1 LSFAI
6 IRLGRPYAQGLLER
20 HGWVG
25 FALLAAL
32 LFALLPVTA
41 QVVDY
46 GAEGWLWALF
56 GLSQR
61 RYVDNKSAANLSEAG
76 QISKPLNTSRKD
88 LGPMR
93 LVACLIATAVYV
105 WREQLEFSFSQ
116 IQYAVFILILSI
128 LSVRLCVF
136 LRGTT
141 RFQPPKFIADV
152 LGFIGRHT
160 LEIYA
165 IELAGFQIIA
175 RLVKLEF

>member
-1 LSFAI
+1 LSFAL

-61 RYVDNKSAANLSEAG
+61 RYVDNKSVSNLDG
-76 QISKPLNTSRKD
+76 TIQISAPDTRRSN
-88 LGPMR
+88 LGLMR
-93 LVACLIATAVYV
+93 LVACLIAATVYV
-105 WREQLEFSFSQ
+105 WREQIEFSFSQ

>member
-1 LSFAI
+1 M
-6 IRLGRPYAQGLLER
+6 
-20 HGWVG
+20 
-25 FALLAAL
+25 
-32 LFALLPVTA
+32 TA

-61 RYVDNKSAANLSEAG
+61 RYVDNKSVSNLDG
-76 QISKPLNTSRKD
+76 TIQISAPDTRRSN
-88 LGPMR
+88 LGLMR
-93 LVACLIATAVYV
+93 LVACLIAATVYV
-105 WREQLEFSFSQ
+105 WREQIEFSFSQ